1 MTTLTP
7 AGWYPD
13 PDGDGGQRYWDG
25 DRWTEHRAPATPIEP
40 HVPPKTPRRLAA
52 VPDPLAVDPEPY
64 DSPPDDN
71 RSLLLR
77 FGAACAALLVV
88 LVGLA
93 IYGFLIK
100 EDAEVQLSLPGGD
113 ETEAPQHSG
122 PDSRS
127 DPPETPAS
135 APTTNAPPMPGPT
148 AGATDGPL
156 SFTVDGVEIGPRV
169 VMSDAPLEKT
179 ADGVFIVVHMTVANV
194 GTEPA
199 SFVGSFQKLQASGVI
214 YPLADE
220 ATAYL
225 VGTAAT
231 LDPTATTVVSV
242 AFDVPPGSVPE
253 FIELHGEPGGPGVQL
268 LLR

>member
-1 MTTLTP
+1 MTTP
-7 AGWYPD
+7 PSEPD
-13 PDGDGGQRYWDG
+13 
-25 DRWTEHRAPATPIEP
+25 
-40 HVPPKTPRRLAA
+40 VPPKTPRRLES
-52 VPDPLAVDPEPY
+52 VPNPPTVDPATT
-64 DSPPDDN
+64 PPDDN

-100 EDAEVQLSLPGGD
+100 DNTDVPLSSPG
-113 ETEAPQHSG
+113 
-122 PDSRS
+122 S
-127 DPPETPAS
+127 DPSETPAA
-135 APTTNAPPMPGPT
+135 APTTNAPPIPGPT

-156 SFTVDGVEIGPRV
+156 SFTVDGVEIGPKV

-199 SFVGSFQKLQASGVI
+199 SFVGTFQKLQASGVI

-225 VGTAAT
+225 GGTAAT
-231 LDPTATTVVSV
+231 LDPGATTVVSI

-253 FIELHGEPGGPGVQL
+253 FAELHGEPGGPGIQVPL
-268 LLR
+268 P

>member
-1 MTTLTP
+1 MTTP
-7 AGWYPD
+7 PSEPD
-13 PDGDGGQRYWDG
+13 
-25 DRWTEHRAPATPIEP
+25 
-40 HVPPKTPRRLAA
+40 VPPKTPRRLEA
-52 VPDPLAVDPEPY
+52 VPNPPTADPATT
-64 DSPPDDN
+64 PPDGN

-100 EDAEVQLSLPGGD
+100 EDADVQLSSPGSD
-113 ETEAPQHSG
+113 ETEAPQDSG
-122 PDSRS
+122 PDSWS
-127 DPPETPAS
+127 DPSETPAA
-135 APTTNAPPMPGPT
+135 APTTNAPPIPGPT

-156 SFTVDGVEIGPRV
+156 SFTVDGVEIGPKV

-179 ADGVFIVVHMTVANV
+179 ANGVYMVVHMTVANV

-199 SFVGSFQKLQASGVI
+199 PFVATFQKLQASGVI

-225 VGTAAT
+225 GGTAAT
-231 LDPTATTVVSV
+231 LDPGATTVVSI
-242 AFDVPPGSVPE
+242 AFDVPQGSVPE
-253 FIELHGEPGGPGVQL
+253 LIELHGEPGGPGIQVPL
-268 LLR
+268 P

>member
-1 MTTLTP
+1 MTTP
-7 AGWYPD
+7 PNEPD
-13 PDGDGGQRYWDG
+13 
-25 DRWTEHRAPATPIEP
+25 
-40 HVPPKTPRRLAA
+40 VPPKTPRRLEA
-52 VPDPLAVDPEPY
+52 VPNPPARAT
-64 DSPPDDN
+64 PPDGN

-77 FGAACAALLVV
+77 FGAACAGLLVV

-100 EDAEVQLSLPGGD
+100 DDAGVELSLPGSD
-113 ETEAPQHSG
+113 ETES
-122 PDSRS
+122 
-127 DPPETPAS
+127 
-135 APTTNAPPMPGPT
+135 PMPGPT

-156 SFTVDGVEIGPRV
+156 SFTVDGVEIGPKV

-179 ADGVFIVVHMTVANV
+179 ANGVFVVVHMTVANV

-199 SFVGSFQKLQASGVI
+199 SFVGTFQKLQAGGVI

-225 VGTAAT
+225 GGTAAT
-231 LDPTATTVVSV
+231 LDPAATTVVSI

-253 FIELHGEPGGPGVQL
+253 FIELHGEPGGPGIQVPL
-268 LLR
+268 P

>member
-1 MTTLTP
+1 MTTPPT
-7 AGWYPD
+7 GPD
-13 PDGDGGQRYWDG
+13 
-25 DRWTEHRAPATPIEP
+25 
-40 HVPPKTPRRLAA
+40 VPPKTPRRLEA
-52 VPDPLAVDPEPY
+52 VPNPPTVDPATT
-64 DSPPDDN
+64 PPDDN

-100 EDAEVQLSLPGGD
+100 DNTDVPLSSPG
-113 ETEAPQHSG
+113 
-122 PDSRS
+122 S
-127 DPPETPAS
+127 DPSETPAA
-135 APTTNAPPMPGPT
+135 APTTNAPPIPGPT

-156 SFTVDGVEIGPRV
+156 SFTVDGVEIGPKV

-194 GTEPA
+194 GTESA
-199 SFVGSFQKLQASGVI
+199 SFVATFQKLPAGGVI

-225 VGTAAT
+225 GGTAAT
-231 LDPTATTVVSV
+231 LDPGATTVVSI

-253 FIELHGEPGGPGVQL
+253 FIELHGEPGGPGIQVPL
-268 LLR
+268 P

>member
-1 MTTLTP
+1 MTTPPTE
-7 AGWYPD
+7 PD
-13 PDGDGGQRYWDG
+13 
-25 DRWTEHRAPATPIEP
+25 
-40 HVPPKTPRRLAA
+40 VPPKTPRRLEA
-52 VPDPLAVDPEPY
+52 VPNPPAVDPEPS
-64 DSPPDDN
+64 DIPPDAN

-100 EDAEVQLSLPGGD
+100 DNTDVQLSSPGSD
-113 ETEAPQHSG
+113 ETEAPQDSG
-122 PDSRS
+122 PDSWS
-127 DPPETPAS
+127 DPPETPAA
-135 APTTNAPPMPGPT
+135 APTTNAPPIP
-148 AGATDGPL
+148 GATDGPL
-156 SFTVDGVEIGPRV
+156 SFTVDGVEIGPKV

-179 ADGVFIVVHMTVANV
+179 ANGVFIVVHMTVANV

-199 SFVGSFQKLQASGVI
+199 SFVATFQKLQASGVI

-225 VGTAAT
+225 GGTAAT
-231 LDPTATTVVSV
+231 LDPGATTVVSI

-253 FIELHGEPGGPGVQL
+253 FVELHGEPGGPGIQVPL
-268 LLR
+268 P